1 MLRGVGEAEIRGSMQ
16 VREEVVDLTKQLG
29 RRLVQA
35 LAKLMHRVSDVRW
48 RSPIVALSPLHEMTR
63 SSTLVGD
70 ESDGVDG
77 IDLFV
82 SASSGMFDA
91 GDGRMISTFPS
102 STSNGDARLS
112 ALEPRD
118 GREER
123 RRRGLYY

>member
-1 MLRGVGEAEIRGSMQ
+1 M
-16 VREEVVDLTKQLG
+16 
-29 RRLVQA
+29 
-35 LAKLMHRVSDVRW
+35 
-48 RSPIVALSPLHEMTR
+48 ALSPLYEMTR

-82 SASSGMFDA
+82 SASSGMLDA

-102 STSNGDARLS
+102 STSIGDARLS